1 MGITEELL
9 SDLMRQIGGEG
20 GEEVNQSSSG
30 LAGIALL
37 KFKACEQEIH
47 SIVSF
52 LSLTSFPYNFP
63 ATCLNPET

>member
-9 SDLMRQIGGEG
+9 SDLMRQIGGGE
-20 GEEVNQSSSG
+20 EEVNQSSSG

-37 KFKACEQEIH
+37 KFKAREQEIH